1 VTVPV
6 AGSPHLDGYHDPRAV
21 PQPADQ
27 IADAFPP
34 AVLGVQ
40 ECLSYW
46 RTGVFQDSRHRL
58 NPVPCGCAA
67 GRARH
72 DSHTWVLAEVCNL
85 PASGRTADTASQTAK
100 SRR

>member
-6 AGSPHLDGYHDPRAV
+6 AGSPHLDGHHDPRAV

-46 RTGVFQDSRHRL
+46 RAGVF
-58 NPVPCGCAA
+58 
-67 GRARH
+67 
-72 DSHTWVLAEVCNL
+72 
-85 PASGRTADTASQTAK
+85 
-100 SRR
+100 